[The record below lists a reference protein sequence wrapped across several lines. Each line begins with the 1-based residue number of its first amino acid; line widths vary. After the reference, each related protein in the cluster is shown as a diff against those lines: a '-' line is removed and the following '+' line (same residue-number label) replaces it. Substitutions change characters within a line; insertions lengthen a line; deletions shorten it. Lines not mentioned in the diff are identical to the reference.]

1 MKTPFEVITDH
12 TIQTLSLDTENVYYT
27 GIHSDN
33 EELGG
38 AYLTAERDAIDNFI
52 NHSNVSDDLDFSLY
66 KNKKCYIMPGNSV
79 TGQRLAEFLKEYDIT
94 ITNDSSKA
102 DLFIFNKRKDNIY
115 DPILN
120 KNCSFY
126 DTETYF
132 WYIEHD
138 LKKILKYNL
147 ESYMRE
153 NDISDSRMHAKQ
165 TYRWNSIIGGTA
177 LNILASGKPIV
188 YEECIRK
195 KIKTFVLDDESVESF
210 SAMLDTRRDEDLAIV
225 AKIIPTIDVM
235 TNQDK
240 VFKFILDNKY
250 TLCGYFNRDK
260 DVQFWLKDI
269 HAHKFYNS
277 NASYLI
283 RKFHN
288 ENILT
293 KEGFKYLEKIARG
306 RIEIHNKEIYSFSV
320 KIKEEYKKY
329 LLK

>member
-12 TIQTLSLDTENVYYT
+12 TIQTLGLDTENVYYT

-33 EELGG
+33 KELGSV
-38 AYLTAERDAIDNFI
+38 YITAEKDTIDNFI

-79 TGQRLAEFLKEYDIT
+79 TGQRLAEFLKGYDIT
-94 ITNDSSKA
+94 ITNNSSKA
-102 DLFIFNKRKDNIY
+102 DFFIYNERKDDIC

-126 DTETYF
+126 DTEIYF

-138 LKKILKYNL
+138 SKKILEYNL
-147 ESYMRE
+147 DSYKAE
-153 NDISDSRMHAKQ
+153 NNINRIMEKQ
-165 TYRWNSIIGGTA
+165 TYRWSSIIGGTA

-210 SAMLDTRRDEDLAIV
+210 TAMLNTRRDEDLAIV
-225 AKIIPTIDVM
+225 AKVIPTIDVM

-240 VFKFILDNKY
+240 VFKFILDNQY

-269 HAHKFYNS
+269 YAHKFYNS

-293 KEGFKYLEKIARG
+293 KEGFKYLEKIARS

-320 KIKEEYKKY
+320 RIKDEYKKY